1 MILSGDY
8 ISGVYIF
15 DKYDNCY
22 NSYRKTPRKI
32 DKNIRK
38 TNGIEKWKRRTK
50 WLFL

>member
-22 NSYRKTPRKI
+22 NSYKKTPRKI
-32 DKNIRK
+32 DKTLGK
-38 TNGIEKWKRRTK
+38 LTGIEKWKRRTEMA
-50 WLFL
+50 FL